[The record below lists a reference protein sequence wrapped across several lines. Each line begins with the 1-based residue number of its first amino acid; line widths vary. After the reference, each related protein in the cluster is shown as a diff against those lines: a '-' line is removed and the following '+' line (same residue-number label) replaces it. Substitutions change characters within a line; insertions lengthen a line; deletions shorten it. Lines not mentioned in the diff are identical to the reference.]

1 MTRTTFWDGDVFS
14 NLSNTQLYFCSASS
28 LTQQSTG
35 RHDAPPR
42 HNPENLSNTQLYFY
56 SASSLTQQ
64 STGRHDAPPRQNPDS
79 ESYNLC
85 SYSRSNNICTC
96 TNFKVYGLTWLGV
109 EPTACH
115 ARDGCYF
122 EKDKVLLRHTYNILS
137 NQSTRNPTDKKTR
150 KFFPLIYLWLPT

>member
-14 NLSNTQLYFCSASS
+14 NLSNTVSYIFYSASS

-42 HNPENLSNTQLYFY
+42 HNPN
-56 SASSLTQQ
+56 
-64 STGRHDAPPRQNPDS
+64 S

-96 TNFKVYGLTWLGV
+96 TNFIVYGLTWLGI

>member
-14 NLSNTQLYFCSASS
+14 NLSNTVSYILIVLAHWHNNP
-28 LTQQSTG
+28 
-35 RHDAPPR
+35 HDAPPR
-42 HNPENLSNTQLYFY
+42 HDPN
-56 SASSLTQQ
+56 
-64 STGRHDAPPRQNPDS
+64 S

-96 TNFKVYGLTWLGV
+96 TNFIVYGLTWLGV

-122 EKDKVLLRHTYNILS
+122 EKDKVLLRHTCNILT
-137 NQSTRNPTDKKTR
+137 NQSTRNPRQKNSKVLPPHLPLTSYLNDNTC
-150 KFFPLIYLWLPT
+150 FGYFPCCLKQM